1 MTNVFLHCI
10 FEYMKVNSGTYRFFS
25 VIILVLIFLGC
36 SQTKEHKQ
44 MLRYLD
50 ELQKQNATREN
61 FFYPEAKV
69 LHYDSLILTA
79 KTESAIISNNYFKG
93 YFLLQAGE
101 PEQAIEIYK
110 NLLTRMDSTD
120 QEAIKLV
127 NQYLGVA
134 YLRLGEQM
142 NCITNRTA
150 ESCIF
155 PIQGKGIHLDNMGSK
170 NAIAHFESVLR
181 VSPEDLET
189 RWLLNIAYMTLG
201 IYPNSVP
208 KEFLIPGLSDQVP
221 NGIKPFQEISSE
233 LGIVEENMSGGVIIE
248 DFNLDG
254 FLDIVTSAWGLDEP
268 MHFWLNN
275 GDGSFTDLSVE
286 SKLGEFTG
294 GLNMVQTDYNNDG
307 YPDIFVLRGGWMG
320 KFGRQPNSLLRNN
333 GDNTFTDITQSS
345 GLLSFA
351 PSQTATWNDF
361 NNDGWLDVFIGN
373 ESNQPELHPCQLF
386 INQKDGTF
394 KNVAYAAGVDLID
407 FAKAVTS
414 GDYDNDGWQD
424 IFISTMNRKS
434 YLFRNTGI
442 VDGIVKFEDVSD
454 RAGFANQASK
464 TFPTWFWDYDN
475 DGLLDIFLCAYEFD
489 KSLGYYEAAEKLGLP
504 LRDESKMKL
513 YHNNGDGTFT
523 NIAEQVGLASV
534 ANAMG
539 SNFGDIN
546 NDGFLDFYLGTGN
559 PDSKSIIPNR
569 FYLNDQGASFKDVTA
584 STRLGHLQK
593 GHGVA
598 FADLDY
604 DGDQDIY
611 LQVGGS
617 FKGESN
623 QNCFYLNPG
632 QSENNWIAIKLEGVQ
647 SNRMGIGSR
656 IKLTFHENGKVRH
669 VYRDVNSGGSF
680 GSSPILAHIGIGSA
694 TVIDRIEIQWSGSNR
709 KQEFNKISPN
719 QWIFI
724 KEGAGQIEIQ
734 PHQNLNFAKQTLA
747 NQ

>member
-1 MTNVFLHCI
+1 
-10 FEYMKVNSGTYRFFS
+10 
-25 VIILVLIFLGC
+25 LI
-36 SQTKEHKQ
+36 S
-44 MLRYLD
+44 
-50 ELQKQNATREN
+50 
-61 FFYPEAKV
+61 
-69 LHYDSLILTA
+69 
-79 KTESAIISNNYFKG
+79 
-93 YFLLQAGE
+93 
-101 PEQAIEIYK
+101 
-110 NLLTRMDSTD
+110 
-120 QEAIKLV
+120 
-127 NQYLGVA
+127 
-134 YLRLGEQM
+134 
-142 NCITNRTA
+142 
-150 ESCIF
+150 
-155 PIQGKGIHLDNMGSK
+155 
-170 NAIAHFESVLR
+170 
-181 VSPEDLET
+181 
-189 RWLLNIAYMTLG
+189 
-201 IYPNSVP
+201 
-208 KEFLIPGLSDQVP
+208 GLSDQVS

-233 LGIVEENMSGGVIIE
+233 LGIVEENMSGGIIIE

-254 FLDIVTSAWGLDEP
+254 YLDIVTSAWGLDEP
-268 MHFWLNN
+268 MHFWVNN
-275 GDGSFTDLSVE
+275 GNGSFTDLSFE

-345 GLLSFA
+345 GLLSFS

-373 ESNQPELHPCQLF
+373 ESNQPELHPCQF
-386 INQKDGTF
+386 YINQKDGTF
-394 KNVAYAAGVDLID
+394 KNVAYAAGIDLID

-442 VDGIVKFEDVSD
+442 IDGTVKFEDVSD
-454 RAGFANQASK
+454 RAGFANQVSK

-504 LRDESKMKL
+504 MRDESKMKL

-523 NIAEQVGLASV
+523 NVAEQVGLASV

-569 FYLNDQGASFKDVTA
+569 LYLSDKGNSFKDVTA
-584 STRLGHLQK
+584 SARLGHLQK

-598 FADLDY
+598 FADLDH

-623 QNCFYLNPG
+623 QNCLYLNPG
-632 QSENNWIAIKLEGVQ
+632 QDENNWIAIKLEGVQ
-647 SNRMGIGSR
+647 SNRMAIGSR
-656 IKLTFHENGKVRH
+656 IKLTFTENGTERH

-680 GSSPILAHIGIGSA
+680 GSSPILAHIGIGTA
-694 TVIDRIEIQWSGSNR
+694 TVIDRIEIQWSGSNL
-709 KQEFNKISPN
+709 KQEFNKINPN
-719 QWIFI
+719 QFIYI
-724 KEGAGQIEIQ
+724 KEGAEQIETRPQQKLSFIR
-734 PHQNLNFAKQTLA
+734 QTLA